1 MSHVIFSYINN
12 TTCMEINE
20 FKKVSLEI
28 SERLSALPYD
38 NGDVSDIGNEIGI
51 ILGKYISDNLFGW
64 EKDDLISGINHGISI
79 ANGTH

>member
-1 MSHVIFSYINN
+1 
-12 TTCMEINE
+12 MEINE

-64 EKDDLISGINHGISI
+64 EKDDFISGINHGISI

>member
-1 MSHVIFSYINN
+1 
-12 TTCMEINE
+12 MEINE